1 MSIPETQ
8 ANEFAESY
16 YNSSKPNTMENLK
29 DRLDSKLYLF
39 RKEKDK
45 LDFLKVLI
53 QEIKLD
59 IESHESECTRSGC
72 EFREDKDS
80 GIFLINQE
88 IDSINEYYTFEPKS
102 EDKFSTEEETSLHI
116 KLNEIIER
124 LKNQDLGQEILF
136 EEIESLKNHFNLGKK
151 TWFQLLK
158 GKMIDVT
165 IEKGIELTVVA
176 GIYEQLSEGF
186 TSIVKW
192 IR

>member
-1 MSIPETQ
+1 MTIPESQ
-8 ANEFAESY
+8 AQQFAKEF
-16 YNSSKPNTMENLK
+16 YNSSKPNTLESLK
-29 DRLDSKLYLF
+29 DRLDSKLYLL
-39 RKEKDK
+39 RKDKDK
-45 LDFLKVLI
+45 LNFLKVLN

-72 EFREDKDS
+72 EYREDKDS
-80 GIFLINQE
+80 GIFLIKQE
-88 IDSINEYYTFEPKS
+88 IDSINEYFSFEPKS

-158 GKMIDVT
+158 GKLLEVT
-165 IEKGIELTVVA
+165 SEKIIEATVASEILKELSDDFNEF
-176 GIYEQLSEGF
+176 I
-186 TSIVKW
+186 KW
-192 IR
+192 IK

>member
-1 MSIPETQ
+1 MTIPESQ
-8 ANEFAESY
+8 AQQFAESY

-39 RKEKDK
+39 RKDKDK

-59 IESHESECTRSGC
+59 IENHESDCRHSECKY
-72 EFREDKDS
+72 REDKDS

-88 IDSINEYYTFEPKS
+88 IDTINEYFTFEPKN

-116 KLNEIIER
+116 KLNEIIDR
-124 LKNQDLGQEILF
+124 LNKQGLGQEILF

-158 GKMIDVT
+158 GKMFDVT
-165 IEKGIELTVVA
+165 IEKGIELTIVA

-186 TSIVKW
+186 ASASKW
-192 IR
+192 LK